1 MGTPA
6 FAVPSLE
13 ALASAATV
21 VGVVSQPNKPRG
33 RGLTAAATPIARAAA
48 ALDLPLI
55 QPPTLRGSEAQDA
68 IAQWKPDLLV
78 VAAYGKLLPDALL
91 ALPTLAPINV
101 HASLLPRHRGAAPIQ
116 AAIVAGDSDTGVT
129 IMRITAELDAGDM
142 LLRRSVAIADDDTGA
157 TLTARLAALG
167 GTALTEA
174 IVTLRRDGLEPA
186 PQDPAIATYAP
197 RLEREHGRIDWTEA
211 ADTIARKVR
220 AFTPWPSTFTALGKR
235 TVKVVHARADL
246 GANPE
251 DAPGTIVGI
260 DETAVR
266 VATGTGTLAL
276 TTLQLEGKKALP
288 APVFAR
294 GARLAAGTRF
304 DG

>member
-13 ALASAATV
+13 ALVTAASV

-55 QPPTLRGSEAQDA
+55 QPPTLRGHEAHDA
-68 IAQWKPDLLV
+68 IGQWEPDLLV

-91 ALPTLAPINV
+91 ELPTLAPINV

-116 AAIVAGDSDTGVT
+116 SAIVAGDAETGIT

-142 LLRRSVAIADDDTGA
+142 LLRRTLPISDDDTGA
-157 TLTARLAALG
+157 TLTARLATLG
-167 GTALTEA
+167 GSALAEA
-174 IVTLRRDGLEPA
+174 LAALQRDGLEPE
-186 PQDPAIATYAP
+186 PQDPTSATYAP
-197 RLEREHGRIDWTEA
+197 RLERENGHIDWTEP
-211 ADTIARKVR
+211 ADLIARKVR

-235 TVKVVHARADL
+235 MVKIVDARA
-246 GANPE
+246 ARESVVE
-251 DAPGTIVGI
+251 DTPGTIVGI
-260 DETAVR
+260 DDTCVR
-266 VATGTGTLAL
+266 VATGSGTLAL
-276 TTLQLEGKKALP
+276 VTLQLEGKKALP
-288 APVFAR
+288 APAFAR
-294 GARLAAGTRF
+294 GQRLVVGARF